1 MRIARY
7 EPWSLVHKMHNDL
20 DRIFAARG
28 ATGGSP
34 EEPVADWL
42 PAVDIAEEESR
53 FVVRADIPGVS
64 PDMIEITMDDGILSI
79 RGERRSEIEDG
90 DERYR
95 RVERASGRFFRRFNL
110 PDAADAE
117 GITARHS
124 HGVLEI
130 VIPKQA
136 KVMPRKIAV
145 EAA

>member
-7 EPWSLVHKMHNDL
+7 EPWSLAHKMHNDL
-20 DRIFAARG
+20 DRIFAAR
-28 ATGGSP
+28 ADADGGP

-42 PAVDIAEEESR
+42 PAVDIAEEDSR
-53 FVVRADIPGVS
+53 FVVRADLPGIS
-64 PDMIEITMDDGILSI
+64 PDMIEITMDDGMLSI
-79 RGERRSEIEDG
+79 RGERRSDIKES

-95 RVERASGRFFRRFNL
+95 RVERASGRFLRRFKL
-110 PDAADAE
+110 PDAANSE
-117 GITARHS
+117 GISARHS

-136 KVMPRKIAV
+136 RVLPRKITV